1 MRYIT
6 FREGFYA
13 ACDAMALLYTRY
25 PTITPVIEEQIE
37 DDLIK
42 YLESHGTAYESDC
55 AAYELDYIDAED
67 DLVLIDPQ
75 TIAPLILQDIKEEL
89 QHD

>member
-25 PTITPVIEEQIE
+25 PTITPAIEEQIE
-37 DDLIK
+37 DDLIA
-42 YLESHGTAYESDC
+42 YLEVHGVAYEPGFICD
-55 AAYELDYIDAED
+55 ER
-67 DLVLIDPQ
+67 DLIVVDPQ
-75 TIAPLILQDIKEEL
+75 IIAPLILQDIKEEL
-89 QHD
+89 QHA

>member
-25 PTITPVIEEQIE
+25 PTITPAIEEQIE

-42 YLESHGTAYESDC
+42 YLEAHGV
-55 AAYELDYIDAED
+55 AADDLDYVDHEK
-67 DLVLIDPQ
+67 DLILVDPQ
-75 TIAPLILQDIKEEL
+75 TIAPLILQDVKEVL

>member
-6 FREGFYA
+6 IGERFYA
-13 ACDAMALLYTRY
+13 AWDAMVLLYTSY
-25 PTITPVIEEQIE
+25 PTITPVTEEQIE

-42 YLESHGTAYESDC
+42 YLKTHGAVAD
-55 AAYELDYIDAED
+55 ELDCISEKIIED
-67 DLVLIDPQ
+67 SNLILVDPQ
-75 TIAPLILQDIKEEL
+75 SIAPLILQDVKEAL

>member
-6 FREGFYA
+6 NREGFYA
-13 ACDAMALLYTRY
+13 ACDAMALLYTQY
-25 PTITPVIEEQIE
+25 PTITPVTEEQIE

-42 YLESHGTAYESDC
+42 YLEAHGAVAD
-55 AAYELDYIDAED
+55 ELDYTSEIIIENDGFI
-67 DLVLIDPQ
+67 LVDPQ

>member
-25 PTITPVIEEQIE
+25 PTITPAIEEQIE
-37 DDLIK
+37 DDLIA
-42 YLESHGTAYESDC
+42 YLEAHGVAYEPGYISD
-55 AAYELDYIDAED
+55 ERDII
-67 DLVLIDPQ
+67 VVDPQ
-75 TIAPLILQDIKEEL
+75 IIAPLILQDIKEEL

>member
-6 FREGFYA
+6 NREGFYA

-25 PTITPVIEEQIE
+25 PTITPTIEEQIE
-37 DDLIK
+37 LDLITYLEGYGAVADDL
-42 YLESHGTAYESDC
+42 
-55 AAYELDYIDAED
+55 DYTSEMILKNDGFI
-67 DLVLIDPQ
+67 VVDPQ
-75 TIAPLILQDIKEEL
+75 TIAPLILQDVKEVL

>member
-42 YLESHGTAYESDC
+42 YLESHGVAYEPGYISD
-55 AAYELDYIDAED
+55 ER
-67 DLVLIDPQ
+67 DLIVVDPQ
-75 TIAPLILQDIKEEL
+75 IIAPLILQDVKEEL
-89 QHD
+89 QHA

>member
-6 FREGFYA
+6 NRDGFYA

-25 PTITPVIEEQIE
+25 PTITPTIEEQIE
-37 DDLIK
+37 LDLIT
-42 YLESHGTAYESDC
+42 YLETHGAVAD
-55 AAYELDYIDAED
+55 ELDYTSEITLENGDFI
-67 DLVLIDPQ
+67 LVDPQ
-75 TIAPLILQDIKEEL
+75 AIAPLILQDVKEAL

>member
-6 FREGFYA
+6 NRDGFYA

-37 DDLIK
+37 GDLIA
-42 YLESHGTAYESDC
+42 YLEAHGAVAD
-55 AAYELDYIDAED
+55 ELDYNSEIIIENGDFII
-67 DLVLIDPQ
+67 VDPQ
-75 TIAPLILQDIKEEL
+75 TIAPLILQDIMEEL
-89 QHD
+89 QHV

>member
-6 FREGFYA
+6 NREGFYA

-25 PTITPVIEEQIE
+25 PTITPTIEEQIE
-37 DDLIK
+37 LDLITYLEAHGAVADDLDYTSEII
-42 YLESHGTAYESDC
+42 LENSDF
-55 AAYELDYIDAED
+55 I
-67 DLVLIDPQ
+67 LVDPQ
-75 TIAPLILQDIKEEL
+75 TIAPLILQDVKEVL